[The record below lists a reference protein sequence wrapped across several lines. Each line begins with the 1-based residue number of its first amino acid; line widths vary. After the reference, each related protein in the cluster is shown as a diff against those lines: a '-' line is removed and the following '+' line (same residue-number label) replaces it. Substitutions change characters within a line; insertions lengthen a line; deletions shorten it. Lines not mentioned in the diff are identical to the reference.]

1 VTTTIFLSYS
11 HRDRPIMREVRDALR
26 RLGWEVW
33 MDENLK
39 PGTPSWKDEV
49 EQAIERAQA
58 VVVILSPDAKRSPW
72 VEREI
77 EYAENC
83 EVPIFPVLARGS
95 ERESIP
101 FEITSVQYADVRGGF
116 IEGMREL
123 VSGMCQTLGVR
134 DISYRL
140 DSLAETTL
148 IARRTVEIRRP
159 KQRWRGLIHP
169 VPERTRLSRSRRRQR
184 WQTRIAATA
193 LLLTATVSGVMAMGA
208 FTLDGQPADPAATRA
223 SDDVTPLAATRTPAP
238 SSGGLLILYDAI
250 SLTLINQTGGPV
262 DVSALSFGASDAAP
276 FYASEWSALTLEAD
290 ECLQVWGRDVT
301 SVPRPSACR
310 SRQAW
315 RQIATGRVFWRAGFS
330 VRQSSDETI
339 LCPPLDADSADLTAC
354 RVIIAP

>member
-1 VTTTIFLSYS
+1 
-11 HRDRPIMREVRDALR
+11 MREVRDALR

-101 FEITSVQYADVRGGF
+101 FEIASVQYADVRGGF

-123 VSGMCQTLGVR
+123 ISGMCQTFGVR

-159 KQRWRGLIHP
+159 KQRWRRLINP

-208 FTLDGQPADPAATRA
+208 FTLDGQPADPAATSTATSTATPA
-223 SDDVTPLAATRTPAP
+223 SADVTPLAATHPSAPATHAV
-238 SSGGLLILYDAI
+238 SSGGLLMLYDAI

-262 DVSALSFGASDAAP
+262 DVSALSFAASGAAP
-276 FYASEWSALTLEAD
+276 FYASEWSASMLEAD
-290 ECLQVWGRDVT
+290 ECLQVWGRDVA
-301 SVPRPSACR
+301 SAPRPSPCR

-315 RQIATGRVFWRAGFS
+315 RQIATGRVFWRTGFS
-330 VRQSSDETI
+330 IRQGEGEMI
-339 LCPPLDADSADLTAC
+339 LCPPLDAERADLTAC
-354 RVIIAP
+354 RVIITP